1 MTDTSQTADAPA
13 GLDPRLQ
20 FAMRGMSIAW
30 WAEQHPDYPAFTS
43 PAGNR
48 TFAELNGRA
57 NQLAR
62 ALRRRGVTA
71 EDSGA
76 LLSGNRPEFS
86 ETVFAAQRSGIR
98 LTPVNWHL
106 SGEEAGY
113 IVDDCEAKV
122 LVAEARHAPS
132 AIEAARRAP
141 GATVRL
147 AFGGDIAGFES
158 YEDALR
164 AEDDSNIEDP
174 TIGRN
179 MLYTSGTT
187 GRPKGVDRPAAAAL
201 SAGGAAPSV
210 VRAMFDYR
218 AGEDV
223 HLLTG
228 PLYHAAPL
236 AFSHLLPLISGAGV
250 VAMDHW
256 DPEEA
261 LRLIEA
267 HRITHTH
274 MVPTM
279 FVQLLKLPP
288 DVRARYDLSSLRSVL
303 HGAAPCPVHIKRA
316 LIEWLGPV
324 VFEYYA
330 ATEGTGTWVDSAT
343 WLTKPGTVGKI
354 EPPDQVKVGDE
365 EGNELERNEVGTV
378 YLKAPDVGRFRYYKA
393 DQKTESAYRGDYYTL
408 GDIGF
413 VDEDGF
419 LFLTDRTAD
428 LIISGG
434 VNIYPAE
441 VDAVLLE
448 HPKVADVA
456 TIGIPNEE
464 WGEEV
469 KAIVELLDGSA
480 GSPELAAE
488 LIEFTRSKLAH
499 YKCPRSIDFVA
510 TLPRQD
516 NGKIYKRLIRDRY
529 RAEAAGSPAG
539 A

>member
-1 MTDTSQTADAPA
+1 MTDTSHAPDAPA
-13 GLDPRLQ
+13 VDPRIGY
-20 FAMRGMSIAW
+20 AMRGMIIAY
-30 WAEQHPDYPAFTS
+30 WAEQQPDYPAFTS

-48 TFAELNGRA
+48 SFAELNGRA
-57 NQLAR
+57 NQLVR
-62 ALRRRGVTA
+62 ALRRRGVG
-71 EDSGA
+71 EGDSVA

-86 ETVFAAQRSGIR
+86 ETVFAMQRCGVR

-113 IVDDCEAKV
+113 IVDDCEAKA
-122 LVAEARHAPS
+122 LIADSKHAATAR
-132 AIEAARRAP
+132 EAAGRAP

-147 AFGGDIAGFES
+147 AVGGAIEGFES
-158 YEDALR
+158 YDDALA
-164 AEDDSNIEDP
+164 AEDDSNIEDAA
-174 TIGRN
+174 IGRN

-187 GRPKGVDRPAAAAL
+187 GRPKGVDRPAAAAVA
-201 SAGGAAPSV
+201 AGGGAGV
-210 VRAMFDYR
+210 VRAIFDYQ
-218 AGEDV
+218 AGQDV

-236 AFSHLLPLISGAGV
+236 AFSQGLPLMAGAGI

-261 LRLIEA
+261 LRLIQE

-279 FVQLLKLPP
+279 FVQLLKLPAE
-288 DVRARYDLSSLRSVL
+288 VRTRYDLSSLRSVL
-303 HGAAPCPVHIKRA
+303 HGAAPCAVHIKRA
-316 LIEWLGPV
+316 LIEWLGPI

-354 EPPDQVKVGDE
+354 EPPDQVKVGDD
-365 EGNELERNEVGTV
+365 EGTELPRNEVGTV
-378 YLKAPDVGRFRYYKA
+378 YLKAPDVGRFRYFKA
-393 DQKTESAYRGDYYTL
+393 DEKTDSAYRGDYYTL
-408 GDIGF
+408 GDVGF
-413 VDEDGF
+413 VDDDGF
-419 LFLTDRTAD
+419 LFLTDRSAD

-448 HPKVADVA
+448 HPRVADVA
-456 TIGIPNEE
+456 TIGVENEE

-469 KAIVELLDGSA
+469 KSIVELLDRSA

-499 YKCPRSIDFVA
+499 YKCPRSVDFVA
-510 TLPRQD
+510 ALPRQD
-516 NGKIYKRLIRDRY
+516 NGKIYKRVIRDRY
-529 RAEAAGSPAG
+529 RAEAAGRGTG

>member
-1 MTDTSQTADAPA
+1 MSDTSGATDAPA
-13 GLDPRLQ
+13 AVDPRIA
-20 FAMRGMSIAW
+20 FAMGGMIIAW
-30 WAEQHPDYPAFTS
+30 WAEQHPDYPAFLS

-57 NQLAR
+57 NQLVR
-62 ALRRRGVTA
+62 ALRRRGVVA
-71 EDSGA
+71 SDSAA
-76 LLSGNRPEFS
+76 LLSSNRPEFS
-86 ETVFAAQRSGIR
+86 EVTFATQRSGLR

-113 IVDDCEAKV
+113 IVDDCEATV
-122 LVAEARHAPS
+122 LVADARHAAS
-132 AIEAARRAP
+132 AVAAAGLAP
-141 GATVRL
+141 GAVVRL
-147 AFGGDIAGFES
+147 AVGGEIEDFES
-158 YEDALR
+158 YEDAVS

-174 TIGRN
+174 VMGRS

-187 GRPKGVDRPAAAAL
+187 GRPKGVDRPAAGVAAA
-201 SAGGAAPSV
+201 AGGAAGTA
-210 VRAMFDYR
+210 RAIFDYK
-218 AGEDV
+218 AGEDL

-236 AFSHLLPLISGAGV
+236 AFSHLLPLLSGAGV

-279 FVQLLKLPP
+279 FVQLLKLAPE
-288 DVRARYDLSSLRSVL
+288 VRSRYDLSSLRSVL
-303 HGAAPCPVHIKRA
+303 HGAAPCAVHIKRA

-343 WLTKPGTVGKI
+343 WLSKPGTVGKI

-365 EGNELERNEVGTV
+365 DGNELPRNEVGTV
-378 YLKAPDVGRFRYYKA
+378 FLKAPDVGRFRYFKA
-393 DQKTESAYRGDYYTL
+393 EDKTDSAYRGDYYTL
-408 GDIGF
+408 GDVGF
-413 VDEDGF
+413 VDDDGF
-419 LFLTDRTAD
+419 LFLTDRSAD

-448 HPKVADVA
+448 HPRVADVA
-456 TIGIPNEE
+456 TIGVPNEE

-469 KAIVELLDGSA
+469 KTIVELLDGSE

-488 LIEFTRSKLAH
+488 LIEFARSKLAH

-510 TLPRQD
+510 ALPRQD
-516 NGKIYKRLIRDRY
+516 NGKIYKRVIRDAY
-529 RAEAAGSPAG
+529 RARAAGSAQS